1 MDPKILTEAG
11 WKKIAVQFKIK
22 DNGLQR
28 ALANYDKLGDDEHDN
43 CLKGIATVNQLAAG
57 LKKAKDVAAV
67 PAALKYLT
75 DLLNAAEA
83 EAREVA
89 QLKAKAKAL
98 DEKADILEAK
108 ADAAKAKADAM
119 EARAEAKAAD
129 EEAKAGAKGGD
140 EEDEDENEG
149 GDFLEKLKKTLKN
162 LKTAKD
168 DFHFVICHDKPYGLV
183 VSKTPISSSH
193 KKQLQEVAGG
203 SKKYLPPGRCRME
216 GGTKLIFEMEK
227 PPAPGFARILQKWI
241 KSSTG
246 LAFKVSV
253 GGQSDEDEDEKATG
267 VNPDLET
274 SKSPSPEG
282 SPEGGK
288 TPVAGKEEPPLT
300 GVRPHSNSA
309 QRWDGVAR
317 TCRKTSRPCRVN

>member
-1 MDPKILTEAG
+1 MDPRILTEAG

-28 ALANYDKLGDDEHDN
+28 ALANYDKLGDDEHDA
-43 CLKGIATVNQLAAG
+43 CLKGIASVNQLAAG

-119 EARAEAKAAD
+119 EARAEAKAA
-129 EEAKAGAKGGD
+129 EEKVNAKGGD

-168 DFHFVICHDKPYGLV
+168 DFH
-183 VSKTPISSSH
+183 
-193 KKQLQEVAGG
+193 
-203 SKKYLPPGRCRME
+203 
-216 GGTKLIFEMEK
+216 
-227 PPAPGFARILQKWI
+227 
-241 KSSTG
+241 
-246 LAFKVSV
+246 
-253 GGQSDEDEDEKATG
+253 
-267 VNPDLET
+267 
-274 SKSPSPEG
+274 
-282 SPEGGK
+282 
-288 TPVAGKEEPPLT
+288 
-300 GVRPHSNSA
+300 
-309 QRWDGVAR
+309 
-317 TCRKTSRPCRVN
+317 